1 MDDAFYKELQEDFL
15 KESLS
20 LVERLEAIFLDAG
33 NAKSDTIN
41 EAFRIAH
48 TIKGGSS
55 AVGFTDISEYTH
67 KVEDFLSKFR
77 EQPEVLDEQAVS
89 ILLEF
94 SDIINKEL
102 NCRLQGQ
109 KGDFFTESSLAKIK
123 NYVFASGTPADSST
137 AASSEMKHGTE
148 MEAATETPVET
159 PPHIMSLEE
168 AVAKFNFE
176 AAVQTPSNDEQKP
189 VAPASAATVEPTKST
204 EPTNV
209 IELAKAQPAAKKPAA
224 GGPSDGQPKKAVQTT
239 VKVDVARLES
249 IFDTIGEVVV
259 FKNQMKEHLKK
270 QLELDHHVQSISE
283 NLDILVKDLYEKALG
298 LRMTPLQPLFQ
309 RVQRTL
315 RDLSLQL
322 NKKVKIRVVGEE
334 TEIDRNLFE
343 TLTDPMIHLIR
354 NAIDHG
360 VETQEERAKTNK
372 DQEALIEIK
381 AYHQAGQVII
391 EICDDGRG
399 VNTEKVFNIALK
411 KGLIPA
417 TSQMS
422 SFTDEQ
428 IQNFLFLPGFSTADK
443 ISDLSGRGVGLDVVK
458 TSIDSFHG
466 KIQIKSQFG
475 VGTRFILSLPLT
487 TALIDGIV
495 FKLAQQRF
503 IVPTSAINSIH
514 RLTPDDLTYSG
525 DGYCYLNKFA
535 EPIPVVNLESYFD
548 LNSQKKSLVAVISKL
563 DGQDVAL
570 LFTEVQS
577 QVQAVVKP
585 LPEQQKRTEYI
596 GAAVL
601 GDGLTTIILDLH
613 SAVLN
618 YRARLKE
625 TA

>member
-15 KESLS
+15 RESLS

-33 NAKSDTIN
+33 SAKSETIN

-48 TIKGGSS
+48 TVKGGSS

-77 EQPEVLDEQAVS
+77 EQPEVLNEQAVS

-94 SDIINKEL
+94 SDIIKKEL
-102 NCRLQGQ
+102 TCRLAGQ
-109 KGDFFTESSLAKIK
+109 TGEFFTETSLAKIK
-123 NYVFASGTPADSST
+123 GYVFESNPGADQPSEHAEPADNIEAKPPQNFLIADEPLSRPSEVAVAQLSVETTSPPLPALEKKPNAMNLDPKIETEKTTMSSNVVVEISKT
-137 AASSEMKHGTE
+137 HPVAKKPTSGASSEGT
-148 MEAATETPVET
+148 
-159 PPHIMSLEE
+159 
-168 AVAKFNFE
+168 
-176 AAVQTPSNDEQKP
+176 
-189 VAPASAATVEPTKST
+189 
-204 EPTNV
+204 
-209 IELAKAQPAAKKPAA
+209 
-224 GGPSDGQPKKAVQTT
+224 PKKVVQTT

-322 NKKVKIRVVGEE
+322 NKKVKIRVIGEE

-343 TLTDPMIHLIR
+343 TLTDPMIHLVR

-360 VETQEERAKTNK
+360 VETQEERSKTNK
-372 DQEALIEIK
+372 EQDALIEIK

-399 VNTEKVFNIALK
+399 VNIEKVFNIALK

-428 IQNFLFLPGFSTADK
+428 IQNFLFLPGFSTAEK

-475 VGTRFILSLPLT
+475 KGTRFILSLPLT

-495 FKLAQQRF
+495 FKLADQRF

-514 RLTPDDLTYSG
+514 RLTPKDLTYSG
-525 DGYCYLNKFA
+525 DGYCYLNNFS
-535 EPIPVVNLESYFD
+535 EPVPVVNLESYFNLD
-548 LNSQKKSLVAVISKL
+548 SQKKGLVAVISKL

-585 LPEQQKRTEYI
+585 LPEKQKRSEYI

-618 YRARLKE
+618 FRTRLKE